1 LGRRYEE
8 KVDIEELARLE
19 NPEDSS
25 GGKIRVKMPNRKINE
40 MFAFAEQILGG
51 RRVTVLCEDGET
63 RMARIPGKMRRRQW
77 VRDGDLIIVW
87 PWDFQDS
94 KADVKHRYSK
104 TQAMYLSRKGVLPKE
119 LDFFGMNT
127 ASDDDDDEFADT
139 FGIVDTPDEEEVVLD
154 DADADADDDDDD
166 DEEKE
171 DVSKDKD
178 FFNLQNEYLKWP
190 KFRAFLNECLRLFPA
205 SPNAMIRQLRFEE
218 IEIDDAVLASNMSL
232 KQELENGYLEV
243 AEVECEDKSDTESSV
258 YHLYNHC
265 IVHANIM
272 GAHLRPQE
280 FENPLQF
287 DIDRWLTNDGRRFT
301 SKKCATLLTF
311 GVGRRNCPG
320 MTLAMK
326 QLYMIIALLLCKYRF
341 YIEDDDEQVFEPTF
355 SGTLWLEPQIELKV
369 KFRTQNEAE
378 L

>member
-127 ASDDDDDEFADT
+127 ATDDDDDEFSDT
-139 FGIVDTPDEEEVVLD
+139 FGSVDAPEVAEEDEMSDIADSDDEDDDLFGSDGDDDDDDLFGSDDGDEDTSEETVVEEVVEEVPHVPVEEYPAED
-154 DADADADDDDDD
+154 EVDDDDDD
-166 DEEKE
+166 DDDLE
-171 DVSKDKD
+171 
-178 FFNLQNEYLKWP
+178 
-190 KFRAFLNECLRLFPA
+190 ALF
-205 SPNAMIRQLRFEE
+205 
-218 IEIDDAVLASNMSL
+218 
-232 KQELENGYLEV
+232 G
-243 AEVECEDKSDTESSV
+243 
-258 YHLYNHC
+258 
-265 IVHANIM
+265 
-272 GAHLRPQE
+272 
-280 FENPLQF
+280 
-287 DIDRWLTNDGRRFT
+287 
-301 SKKCATLLTF
+301 
-311 GVGRRNCPG
+311 
-320 MTLAMK
+320 
-326 QLYMIIALLLCKYRF
+326 
-341 YIEDDDEQVFEPTF
+341 
-355 SGTLWLEPQIELKV
+355 
-369 KFRTQNEAE
+369 
-378 L
+378 